1 MTPGSYISQT
11 PDISHYYQY
20 MLGIKKLKK
29 EPEQENL
36 IIHAMM
42 LDFMAFTAQTFRR
55 LLCTLP
61 SSAAQL
67 QAIRNIMIMSI
78 HTMDAIQDSDEFFV
92 LCYVLRA
99 IVYEIEPIPL
109 PTVDLETGLQGQES
123 HRNRRRSSVGEQSP
137 LSISDIPRNKLGRF
151 ETRTR
156 VTHDNTYVLPTPP

>member
-20 MLGIKKLKK
+20 MLAIKKLRK
-29 EPEQENL
+29 EPKQENL

-78 HTMDAIQDSDEFFV
+78 QLKTMDASQNSDEFSV
-92 LCYVLRA
+92 LCYVH
-99 IVYEIEPIPL
+99 
-109 PTVDLETGLQGQES
+109 PTIDLKTGL
-123 HRNRRRSSVGEQSP
+123 
-137 LSISDIPRNKLGRF
+137 
-151 ETRTR
+151 
-156 VTHDNTYVLPTPP
+156 